1 MQIDPSIFKSYDI
14 RGIYPTQINEENFG
28 QVVTAIYAFFQKK
41 TGKEQVTLV
50 VGNDMRI
57 SSPALFKVATDT
69 LLSLG
74 ANLVDVGLVSTP
86 TFYFAIT
93 HYDCDAG
100 IQVTAS
106 HNPKEWNGLKFALKL
121 PNGILKIGKP
131 TGMEEIKK
139 MAAEGVTLPKRD
151 NGTMQKIQGVYDEE
165 VKNGLNLWKNPQIN
179 KFRIVADPANAMGI
193 TYINALEKKV
203 PMDLIRMNFELDG
216 NFPVHQPD
224 PMQPKNLVDLQKR
237 VLEEKAD
244 LGLAPDGDGDRL
256 FIIDEKGEV
265 VPPPQIIGILSKEL
279 LKQYP
284 GSTIVVDQK
293 YYFTAKIIVE
303 ENGGK
308 LELSPTGHA
317 FITAK
322 MGEVNAIFA
331 GEASAHYYYKAT
343 GNAESQVCTII
354 GLLKVLSEEG
364 KPLSV
369 LANECRRSYESGEI
383 NFEVTNAQEIFDALK
398 QKYNDGQLSEMDGV
412 TVTYPT
418 WKFNL
423 RASGTEPLIRFNLEA
438 YDKETMEEKQTEL
451 INFIKSVAKEKV

>member
-50 VGNDMRI
+50 IGADMRI
-57 SSPALFKVATDT
+57 SSPALFKVATDM

-74 ANLVDVGLVSTP
+74 SNLVNVGLVSTP

-93 HYDCDAG
+93 HYECDAG

-106 HNPKEWNGLKFALKL
+106 HNPKEWNGLKFALKQA
-121 PNGILKIGKP
+121 NGILKIGKP

-139 MAAEGVTLPKRD
+139 MAAEGITLPKRT
-151 NGTMQKIQGVYDEE
+151 GGAIREIQGVYEEE
-165 VKNGLNLWKNPQIN
+165 VINGLSLWKNPQVK
-179 KFRIVADPANAMGI
+179 KFKIVADPANAMGI

-203 PMDLIRMNFELDG
+203 SMDLVRMNFELDG

-224 PMQPKNLVDLQKR
+224 PMQPKNLIDLQKR

-293 YYFTAKIIVE
+293 YYFTAKKIVE
-303 ENGGK
+303 ENGGR

-317 FITAK
+317 FITEK
-322 MGEVNAIFA
+322 MGKVNAIFA
-331 GEASAHYYYKAT
+331 GEASAHYYYQTT

-354 GLLKVLSEEG
+354 GLLKVLTEEG
-364 KPLSV
+364 RPLSV

-398 QKYNDGQLSEMDGV
+398 QKYNDGELSEMDGV
-412 TVTYPT
+412 TVTYPA

-423 RASGTEPLIRFNLEA
+423 RTSGTEPLIRFNLEA
-438 YDKETMEEKQTEL
+438 YDKQVMENKQTEL
-451 INFIKSVAKEKV
+451 INFIKSVAKETV

>member
-50 VGNDMRI
+50 IGTDMRI
-57 SSPALFKVATDT
+57 SSPVLYKVTIDT
-69 LLSLG
+69 LLGLG

-106 HNPKEWNGLKFALKL
+106 HNPKEWNGLKFALKQT
-121 PNGILKIGKP
+121 NGILKIGKP
-131 TGMEEIKK
+131 TGMDEIRQ
-139 MAAEGVTLPKRD
+139 MAADRITLPERAG
-151 NGTMQKIQGVYDEE
+151 GTIREIQGVYEEE
-165 VKNGLNLWKNPQIN
+165 VINGLNLWKNPEIK
-179 KFRIVADPANAMGI
+179 KFKIVADPANAMGI

-203 PMDLIRMNFELDG
+203 PMDLVRMNFELDG

-237 VLEEKAD
+237 VIGEKAD

-265 VPPPQIIGILSKEL
+265 VPPPQIIGILAKEL

-293 YYFTAKIIVE
+293 YYFTAKKIVE

-331 GEASAHYYYKAT
+331 GEASAHYYFKTT

-354 GLLKVLSEEG
+354 GLLKVLTEEG
-364 KPLSV
+364 RPLSV
-369 LANECRRSYESGEI
+369 LADECRRSYESGEI

-398 QKYNDGQLSEMDGV
+398 QKYNDGELSEMDGV

-438 YDKETMEEKQTEL
+438 YDKQTEEEKQTEL

>member
-50 VGNDMRI
+50 VGTDMRI

-69 LLSLG
+69 LISLG
-74 ANLVDVGLVSTP
+74 ANLVNVGLVSTP

-93 HYDCDAG
+93 HYECDAG

-106 HNPKEWNGLKFALKL
+106 HNPKEWNGLKFAIKQA
-121 PNGILKIGKP
+121 NGILKIGKP
-131 TGMEEIKK
+131 TGREDIKQ
-139 MAAEGVTLPKRD
+139 MVAEGVTLPKKE
-151 NGTMQKIQGVYDEE
+151 GGVIQKIEGVYDEE
-165 VKNGLNLWKNPQIN
+165 VSNGLELWKHPQI
-179 KFRIVADPANAMGI
+179 KTFKIVADPANAMGI

-203 PMDLIRMNFELDG
+203 PMDLVRMNFEMDG

-224 PMQPKNLVDLQKR
+224 PMQPENLVDLQKR

-256 FIIDEKGEV
+256 FIIDEKGNV

-293 YYFTAKIIVE
+293 YYFTAKKIVE

-317 FITAK
+317 FITAR

-331 GEASAHYYYKAT
+331 GEASAHYYF
-343 GNAESQVCTII
+343 
-354 GLLKVLSEEG
+354 KV
-364 KPLSV
+364 
-369 LANECRRSYESGEI
+369 
-383 NFEVTNAQEIFDALK
+383 T
-398 QKYNDGQLSEMDGV
+398 
-412 TVTYPT
+412 
-418 WKFNL
+418 
-423 RASGTEPLIRFNLEA
+423 
-438 YDKETMEEKQTEL
+438 
-451 INFIKSVAKEKV
+451 

>member
-1 MQIDPSIFKSYDI
+1 V
-14 RGIYPTQINEENFG
+14 R
-28 QVVTAIYAFFQKK
+28 
-41 TGKEQVTLV
+41 
-50 VGNDMRI
+50 R
-57 SSPALFKVATDT
+57 
-69 LLSLG
+69 
-74 ANLVDVGLVSTP
+74 
-86 TFYFAIT
+86 
-93 HYDCDAG
+93 
-100 IQVTAS
+100 
-106 HNPKEWNGLKFALKL
+106 
-121 PNGILKIGKP
+121 
-131 TGMEEIKK
+131 
-139 MAAEGVTLPKRD
+139 
-151 NGTMQKIQGVYDEE
+151 IQGVYDEE
-165 VKNGLNLWKNPQIN
+165 VNNGLNLWKNPQIN
-179 KFRIVADPANAMGI
+179 KFKIVADPANAMGI

-237 VLEEKAD
+237 VLEVKAD

-317 FITAK
+317 FITAR

-331 GEASAHYYYKAT
+331 GEASAHYYYKVT

-354 GLLKVLSEEG
+354 GLLKVLTEEG

-369 LANECRRSYESGEI
+369 LAEECRRSYESGEI

-398 QKYNDGQLSEMDGV
+398 QKYNDGQFSDMDGV

-438 YDKETMEEKQTEL
+438 YDKETMEKKQTEL